1 MLPKEEAIKK
11 FGVEAI
17 KEGIKIGA
25 SIVMYKLRGKD
36 QEATDLYDKGEGDF
50 QYADYYRGYID
61 ALTDAINTC
70 NDIKEAEVNDD
81 LLH

>member
-11 FGVEAI
+11 FGAEAI

-50 QYADYYRGYID
+50 QYADYYRGYI
-61 ALTDAINTC
+61 AAITDAIDVC
-70 NDIKEAEVNDD
+70 DDIEEAEVNDD
-81 LLH
+81 LLY

>member
-36 QEATDLYDKGEGDF
+36 QEATDLYDKSEGDF
-50 QYADYYRGYID
+50 QYADYYRGYIS
-61 ALTDAINTC
+61 AITDAI
-70 NDIKEAEVNDD
+70 DICDDIEEAEVNDD
-81 LLH
+81 LLY